1 MDAKWFGIA
10 AAALMAATAPAS
22 AFEISSSSFPA
33 DGTFPPKYIAN
44 IIGCTGQNVSPEV
57 KWSNPPVGTKSF
69 AVTMYDPDAPTGSG
83 FWHWMAVNIPPDVT
97 ELKEGQASEGGK
109 MPAGTIQARDDAGL
123 SHYVGPC
130 PPKGDAPHHYIIT
143 VYAVKVPKLE
153 GIDSTS
159 SGALVGFSL
168 HYATV
173 GKASMTY
180 TYGR

>member
-1 MDAKWFGIA
+1 MRRVLLWLCLALAPA
-10 AAALMAATAPAS
+10 AAFAAQNFTLDGPTLSAGAS
-22 AFEISSSSFPA
+22 MPLTNVYTEC
-33 DGTFPPKYIAN
+33 G
-44 IIGCTGQNVSPEV
+44 GGNVSPPL
-57 KWSNPPVGTKSF
+57 WWHDPPAGTKSF

-130 PPKGDAPHHYIIT
+130 PPKGDAPHHYVIT